1 MKHPDVT
8 AYAQFFPLSAA
19 EMASIEK
26 HLQQCGECRDLVLF
40 IRKINAT
47 LRQEGRIARV
57 AKALRTDIDDI
68 KREMRLGTSIDELIN
83 RPPDTSVKPTVHPVQ
98 PASPAKK

>member
-1 MKHPDVT
+1 MKHPDIT

-19 EMASIEK
+19 EIASIEK
-26 HLQQCGECRDLVLF
+26 HLQQCGECRDPVLF
-40 IRKINAT
+40 IRKTNAT

-68 KREMRLGTSIDELIN
+68 KREMRLGTSIAELIN
-83 RPPDTSVKPTVHPVQ
+83 RPPDTPVRPAMHPVQ
-98 PASPAKK
+98 PVAPM

>member
-19 EMASIEK
+19 EIAGIEK
-26 HLQQCGECRDLVLF
+26 HLKRCGECRDLVLF

-47 LRQEGRIARV
+47 LRQEGRIDRV

-68 KREMRLGTSIDELIN
+68 KREMRLGTSIDEVIN
-83 RPPDTSVKPTVHPVQ
+83 RPPDRPVKPTAHPVQ
-98 PASPAKK
+98 PVSRAKK

>member
-40 IRKINAT
+40 IRKTNAT
-47 LRQEGRIARV
+47 LLQQGRIARV
-57 AKALRTDIDDI
+57 AKALRMSINDIE
-68 KREMRLGTSIDELIN
+68 REMRLGTSISALIN
-83 RPPDTSVKPTVHPVQ
+83 RPPETSVSPPVRPIQ
-98 PASPAKK
+98 PLSPAKK

>member
-19 EMASIEK
+19 KRAGIEK

-40 IRKINAT
+40 IRKTNAT

-57 AKALRTDIDDI
+57 AKALRMSIDDI
-68 KREMRLGTSIDELIN
+68 KREMRLGTSMAALIN
-83 RPPDTSVKPTVHPVQ
+83 RPPDTPVRPAMHPVQ
-98 PASPAKK
+98 PVAPMKK

>member
-19 EMASIEK
+19 EMARIEK

-47 LRQEGRIARV
+47 LRREGRIARV

-68 KREMRLGTSIDELIN
+68 KREMRLGTSIAELIN
-83 RPPDTSVKPTVHPVQ
+83 RPPGTPVKPTAHPVQ
-98 PASPAKK
+98 PVSPAKK

>member
-19 EMASIEK
+19 ERASIEE
-26 HLQQCGECRDLVLF
+26 HLQQCGECRDLALF

-57 AKALRTDIDDI
+57 AKALRMDIDDI
-68 KREMRLGTSIDELIN
+68 KREMSLGTSIAELIN
-83 RPPDTSVKPTVHPVQ
+83 LPPDTPIKPTAH
-98 PASPAKK
+98 PAKK

>member
-1 MKHPDVT
+1 MTHPDVT

-19 EMASIEK
+19 EIADIEE
-26 HLQQCGECRDLVLF
+26 HLKRCGECRDLVLF
-40 IRKINAT
+40 IRKTNAT

-68 KREMRLGTSIDELIN
+68 KREMRLGTSIAELIN
-83 RPPDTSVKPTVHPVQ
+83 RPPDTPIRPPVKPVQ
-98 PASPAKK
+98 PLSPTKK